1 MERPAFAW
9 EACSMVL
16 VQRRSQQVLSHVT
29 FKQCL
34 CLKLQLCPRLH
45 MNPSATL
52 EVVYGGGS
60 ESGISVPEASQP
72 EKDTHSG
79 WMTPRQCSVHHALL
93 AHHLCCMDLSPW
105 LHPETRK
112 VKFPLCTRMDV
123 KELMPILSSCLSAQF
138 SRWALLHSFGLLSK
152 GATSKLVTGHC
163 FVWRGCRT

>member
-1 MERPAFAW
+1 MPCYGHVLSLPGMCQGEAPLAIVGYCRAGVMERPAFAW

-52 EVVYGGGS
+52 EVVYEGGS

-93 AHHLCCMDLSPW
+93 AHHLCCMDLSSIQR
-105 LHPETRK
+105 PER
-112 VKFPLCTRMDV
+112 
-123 KELMPILSSCLSAQF
+123 
-138 SRWALLHSFGLLSK
+138 
-152 GATSKLVTGHC
+152 
-163 FVWRGCRT
+163 